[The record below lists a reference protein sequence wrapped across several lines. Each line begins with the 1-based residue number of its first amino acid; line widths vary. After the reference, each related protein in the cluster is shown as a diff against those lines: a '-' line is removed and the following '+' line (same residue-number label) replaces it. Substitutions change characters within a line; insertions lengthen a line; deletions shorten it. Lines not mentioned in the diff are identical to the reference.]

1 MIAWRFYA
9 GLRGAIRELGRAT
22 HRLAQGDLT
31 ARVRLRSRDEL
42 EALGEAFN
50 RMAEALA
57 RRTREL
63 ERAHAAKTRFLAT
76 LSHELRTPLQ
86 AILGYGRLLQ
96 RGLGGLLT
104 PRGER
109 FAVGLLAAAQH
120 LLALVEN
127 ALQFVK
133 LEAGEERLQP
143 TAFRL
148 AELVEEAQREVEA
161 LAREKGVPLVV
172 RLRRGSDRA
181 LYADRLKLERVL
193 VNLLTN
199 AVRAARGRVELR
211 AGLHK
216 GWAIFAV
223 HDDGPGVPEGLR
235 DRDRLVRALSGP
247 GGLGTRAGLGHRAAL
262 RRHARGPDPLA
273 EPSRPGQPVRRCR
286 PDEPARCPSR
296 GRGPMSMNATGPTRP
311 KATVLVVEDDPR
323 TREVVGAF
331 LAAQGYD
338 VVEAQDGV
346 EALERVRGH
355 AVDVVLLDLMLPKL
369 DGWAVLAALRRT
381 SAVPVVVITAR
392 DRVEERVRGLRMGA
406 DDYVVK
412 PFDLEELEARLEAVL
427 RRVRPQRRL
436 RVGELTV
443 DELRKEV
450 RLQGRTLALSPKE
463 YELLVLLARHPGR
476 VFSPEELAARLWP
489 DRPMTANDVA
499 QLVYR
504 LRRKLEPDPAKP
516 RFVVTVLGFGYRLRA
531 G

>member
-1 MIAWRFYA
+1 
-9 GLRGAIRELGRAT
+9 
-22 HRLAQGDLT
+22 
-31 ARVRLRSRDEL
+31 
-42 EALGEAFN
+42 
-50 RMAEALA
+50 
-57 RRTREL
+57 
-63 ERAHAAKTRFLAT
+63 
-76 LSHELRTPLQ
+76 
-86 AILGYGRLLQ
+86 
-96 RGLGGLLT
+96 
-104 PRGER
+104 
-109 FAVGLLAAAQH
+109 
-120 LLALVEN
+120 
-127 ALQFVK
+127 
-133 LEAGEERLQP
+133 
-143 TAFRL
+143 
-148 AELVEEAQREVEA
+148 
-161 LAREKGVPLVV
+161 
-172 RLRRGSDRA
+172 
-181 LYADRLKLERVL
+181 
-193 VNLLTN
+193 
-199 AVRAARGRVELR
+199 
-211 AGLHK
+211 
-216 GWAIFAV
+216 
-223 HDDGPGVPEGLR
+223 
-235 DRDRLVRALSGP
+235 
-247 GGLGTRAGLGHRAAL
+247 
-262 RRHARGPDPLA
+262 
-273 EPSRPGQPVRRCR
+273 
-286 PDEPARCPSR
+286 
-296 GRGPMSMNATGPTRP
+296 MSMNATGPTRP

-346 EALERVRGH
+346 EALERFRGH

-369 DGWAVLAALRRT
+369 DGWVVLAALRRT

-427 RRVRPQRRL
+427 RRARPQRRL

-504 LRRKLEPDPAKP
+504 LRRKLEPDPTKP

>member
-1 MIAWRFYA
+1 
-9 GLRGAIRELGRAT
+9 
-22 HRLAQGDLT
+22 
-31 ARVRLRSRDEL
+31 
-42 EALGEAFN
+42 
-50 RMAEALA
+50 
-57 RRTREL
+57 
-63 ERAHAAKTRFLAT
+63 
-76 LSHELRTPLQ
+76 
-86 AILGYGRLLQ
+86 
-96 RGLGGLLT
+96 
-104 PRGER
+104 
-109 FAVGLLAAAQH
+109 
-120 LLALVEN
+120 
-127 ALQFVK
+127 
-133 LEAGEERLQP
+133 
-143 TAFRL
+143 
-148 AELVEEAQREVEA
+148 
-161 LAREKGVPLVV
+161 
-172 RLRRGSDRA
+172 
-181 LYADRLKLERVL
+181 
-193 VNLLTN
+193 
-199 AVRAARGRVELR
+199 
-211 AGLHK
+211 
-216 GWAIFAV
+216 
-223 HDDGPGVPEGLR
+223 
-235 DRDRLVRALSGP
+235 
-247 GGLGTRAGLGHRAAL
+247 
-262 RRHARGPDPLA
+262 
-273 EPSRPGQPVRRCR
+273 
-286 PDEPARCPSR
+286 
-296 GRGPMSMNATGPTRP
+296 MSMSATGPARV

-346 EALERVRGH
+346 EALERFRGH

-427 RRVRPQRRL
+427 RRVRPQRCL

-489 DRPMTANDVA
+489 DRPMTPNDVA

-516 RFVVTVLGFGYRLRA
+516 RFVVTVPGFGYRLRA

>member
-1 MIAWRFYA
+1 MSATATSERGRSLLRRLLATLIAFTGLLTLGFSALFAEGFVVWEGPEARFTSSLVLLATQALKRVQPALDDPPALAGALGQLVQGDVWYAQVVRAGRVVAEVNPLGVELPVRALVGAPLVERRSHPELGTYLDLVVPLASGPERAALLDVRALSKVLRGRGSVTITVPPARAQALRDRGYLRLGVSAAYLARAQRLRLGLSLLSFAAAFLIAWRFYA

-57 RRTREL
+57 RRTQEL

-96 RGLGGLLT
+96 RGLGGPLT

-235 DRDRLVRALSGP
+235 DRDRLFEPFQGQEGS
-247 GGLGTRAGLGHRAAL
+247 GLGLGLAIV
-262 RRHARGPDPLA
+262 RRYVAMHGGRIRWR
-273 EPSRPGQPVRRCR
+273 SRPGRG
-286 PDEPARCPSR
+286 SR
-296 GRGPMSMNATGPTRP
+296 FAVAVPMSPP
-311 KATVLVVEDDPR
+311 
-323 TREVVGAF
+323 
-331 LAAQGYD
+331 
-338 VVEAQDGV
+338 
-346 EALERVRGH
+346 
-355 AVDVVLLDLMLPKL
+355 
-369 DGWAVLAALRRT
+369 
-381 SAVPVVVITAR
+381 
-392 DRVEERVRGLRMGA
+392 
-406 DDYVVK
+406 
-412 PFDLEELEARLEAVL
+412 EAR
-427 RRVRPQRRL
+427 
-436 RVGELTV
+436 VG
-443 DELRKEV
+443 
-450 RLQGRTLALSPKE
+450 GGAP
-463 YELLVLLARHPGR
+463 
-476 VFSPEELAARLWP
+476 
-489 DRPMTANDVA
+489 
-499 QLVYR
+499 
-504 LRRKLEPDPAKP
+504 
-516 RFVVTVLGFGYRLRA
+516 
-531 G
+531 